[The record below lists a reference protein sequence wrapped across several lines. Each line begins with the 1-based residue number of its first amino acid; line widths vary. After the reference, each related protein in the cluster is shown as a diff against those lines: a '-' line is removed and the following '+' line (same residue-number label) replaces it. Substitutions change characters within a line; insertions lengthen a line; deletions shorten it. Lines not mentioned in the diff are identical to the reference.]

1 MGAVITRLK
10 NIIPKGYQMD
20 AKQREFILLRADGIS
35 YDKIALQLKTSKAT
49 LIQWSKL
56 FEDEIKDIQF
66 QSFLQI
72 KETYSYSQKSKYET
86 LLKQLNKIDD
96 AILEADLTGTQL
108 KDLFAIKNNISSQL
122 EAIEKRISTDAK
134 VTTTNEMGYKEHL
147 RLKLSEIE

>member
-1 MGAVITRLK
+1 
-10 NIIPKGYQMD
+10 MD

-72 KETYSYSQKSKYET
+72 KEAYSYSQKSKYET

-108 KDLFAIKNNISSQL
+108 KDLFTIKNNISAQL

-134 VTTTNEMGYKEHL
+134 VTTTNEFGHKEHL
-147 RLKLSEIE
+147 RLKLNEAE

>member
-1 MGAVITRLK
+1 
-10 NIIPKGYQMD
+10 MD
-20 AKQREFILLRADGIS
+20 VKQREFILLRADGIS

-72 KETYSYSQKSKYET
+72 KEAYSYSQKSKYET

-96 AILEADLTGTQL
+96 AILEADLTGTQI
-108 KDLFAIKNNISSQL
+108 KDLFTIKNNISTQL
-122 EAIEKRISTDAK
+122 EAIEKRISADAK
-134 VTTTNEMGYKEHL
+134 VTTTNEFGHKEHL
-147 RLKLSEIE
+147 RLKLNEAE

>member
-1 MGAVITRLK
+1 
-10 NIIPKGYQMD
+10 MD

-72 KETYSYSQKSKYET
+72 KEAYSYSQKSKYET

>member
-1 MGAVITRLK
+1 
-10 NIIPKGYQMD
+10 MD

-72 KETYSYSQKSKYET
+72 KEAYSYSQKSKYET

-96 AILEADLTGTQL
+96 AILEADLTGTQI
-108 KDLFAIKNNISSQL
+108 KDLFTIKNNISSQL
-122 EAIEKRISTDAK
+122 EAIEKKISTDAK
-134 VTTTNEMGYKEHL
+134 VTTTNEFGHKEHL
-147 RLKLSEIE
+147 RLKLNEVE

>member
-72 KETYSYSQKSKYET
+72 KEAYSYSQKSKYET